1 MSEEI
6 HIKKESDSRKVPVSV
21 NQGSNIDVF
30 TNDQDEDYL
39 DSLIEQQEEKM
50 KPKLTKNAQID
61 ADQMRFKLFAEQKK
75 VKTDDQIAKEKS
87 RNRSSSRRRS
97 KSTSTNRSVSSKKST
112 KDINY
117 DLEKLTEDID
127 YDKIKDES
135 RRERSALRDDYERER
150 SRSHIKSRS
159 RSKSKKKDNGIFS
172 NLFNMNKDNEDD
184 VISIESE
191 EERRGPEIVKGPME
205 IMREKQDILFQFQRL
220 EKRGVHVPKDF
231 TMSSDIDDLRY
242 EFNRIREQLKIDNS
256 ISFSRKGL
264 MFVVSALEMMNTKY
278 DPLNIELDG
287 WSENVMD
294 SMNEYDDIF
303 EELYY
308 KYKDSNNM
316 SPEMRLLLSLSGSAF
331 MFHITNS
338 MFRSKNIGGG
348 MPNMNGAMPNMNG
361 GMPNMN
367 GGMPN
372 MNGGMPNMNRGMPN
386 KGPNMMDM
394 MGSMMGNMMGR
405 NMTNANNGSPYMRED
420 MSPPDDIDLLL
431 KNTGISKE
439 ELNEDTSDEE
449 DNIKISKKKKNNESN
464 NNGLSKIV
472 K

>member
-1 MSEEI
+1 MSEEV
-6 HIKKESDSRKVPVSV
+6 HIKKESDSRKVPVNV

-30 TNDQDEDYL
+30 TNDQDEDYI
-39 DSLIEQQEEKM
+39 DNLIEEQEEKI
-50 KPKLTKNAQID
+50 KPKLTKNAQSE
-61 ADQMRFKLFAEQKK
+61 ADHMRFNLFAEQKK
-75 VKTDDQIAKEKS
+75 VKSADQIAKEKS

-97 KSTSTNRSVSSKKST
+97 KSTSTNRSVSSRKST
-112 KDINY
+112 KDVDY

-135 RRERSALRDDYERER
+135 RRERSALREDYERER
-150 SRSHIKSRS
+150 SRSRIKSRS
-159 RSKSKKKDNGIFS
+159 RSRSKKPESGGIFS
-172 NLFNMNKDNEDD
+172 NLFNMNKDNDERDD

-191 EERRGPEIVKGPME
+191 EERRGPEIAKGPME

-231 TMSSDIDDLRY
+231 SMSSNIDDLRY

-287 WSENVMD
+287 WSETVMD

-308 KYKDSNNM
+308 KYKDSSNM
-316 SPEMRLLLSLSGSAF
+316 SPEMKLLFSLSGSAF

-348 MPNMNGAMPNMNG
+348 MPNMNGGGMPNMNGG

-367 GGMPN
+367 GGMN
-372 MNGGMPNMNRGMPN
+372 NRA
-386 KGPNMMDM
+386 PNMMDM

-405 NMTNANNGSPYMRED
+405 NMTNANRGSSYMRED
-420 MSPPDDIDLLL
+420 MNPPDDIDELL

-439 ELNEDTSDEE
+439 ELNADTSDEE
-449 DNIKISKKKKNNESN
+449 EDNNKKKKKNNGLN
-464 NNGLSKIV
+464 DNGLHKLV

>member
-1 MSEEI
+1 
-6 HIKKESDSRKVPVSV
+6 
-21 NQGSNIDVF
+21 
-30 TNDQDEDYL
+30 
-39 DSLIEQQEEKM
+39 
-50 KPKLTKNAQID
+50 
-61 ADQMRFKLFAEQKK
+61 
-75 VKTDDQIAKEKS
+75 
-87 RNRSSSRRRS
+87 
-97 KSTSTNRSVSSKKST
+97 
-112 KDINY
+112 
-117 DLEKLTEDID
+117 
-127 YDKIKDES
+127 
-135 RRERSALRDDYERER
+135 
-150 SRSHIKSRS
+150 
-159 RSKSKKKDNGIFS
+159 
-172 NLFNMNKDNEDD
+172 
-184 VISIESE
+184 
-191 EERRGPEIVKGPME
+191 ME

-287 WSENVMD
+287 WSENIMD

-338 MFRSKNIGGG
+338 MFRSKNIG
-348 MPNMNGAMPNMNG
+348 G

-449 DNIKISKKKKNNESN
+449 DNIKISKKKKNNELN